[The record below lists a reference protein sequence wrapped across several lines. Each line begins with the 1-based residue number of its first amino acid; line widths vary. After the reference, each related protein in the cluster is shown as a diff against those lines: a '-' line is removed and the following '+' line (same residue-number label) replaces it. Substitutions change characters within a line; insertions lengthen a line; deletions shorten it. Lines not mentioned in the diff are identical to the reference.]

1 MELIKMEKISDKHI
15 QAQALQ
21 HLLIY
26 YENKYD
32 KYKDMN
38 RDDILKILELYIA
51 KIRRTLINVLE
62 DEKEHTQKP
71 IKFY

>member
-21 HLLIY
+21 HLLIH